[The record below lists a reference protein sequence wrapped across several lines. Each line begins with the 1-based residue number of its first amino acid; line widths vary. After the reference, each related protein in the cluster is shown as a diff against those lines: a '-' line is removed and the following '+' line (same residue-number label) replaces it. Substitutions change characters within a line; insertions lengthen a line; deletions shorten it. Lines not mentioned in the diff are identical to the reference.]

1 MNFKNLGYPI
11 VFGGLLALLCNT
23 GLAQTPV
30 RAPQFQVQET
40 WHIGGDGGW
49 DYLKVDPAA
58 HRLYIA
64 RGNRVQVVDTG
75 TGKLIHEISGMQG
88 VHGVALDNHGKFG
101 YISDGGANTVR
112 AFDRTTLQVTANIPA
127 GENPDGIAFDPFTQ
141 RVFAFNGRSHSAT
154 VIDTATN
161 KVLQT
166 IALPGKPEFPQ
177 SDNKGNIYDNIESQ
191 NEIVRIDSKTMTVTA
206 TWPIAPCE
214 SPSGLAIDRKNHR
227 LFSVCDNN
235 VMAVVDTRNGHV
247 VATPTIGKGPD
258 ATRYDAARHLAFS
271 SNGEGTLTVIQQN
284 SANNYQSIQT
294 ATTQRGARTMALDA
308 SNGNLYLV
316 TASFGPRP
324 AATPQDP
331 RPRPSILPGSFVV
344 LVVGAK

>member
-1 MNFKNLGYPI
+1 MKSKNLGYAFFI
-11 VFGGLLALLCNT
+11 GGFLALLCCST
-23 GLAQTPV
+23 GYAQT
-30 RAPQFQVQET
+30 PQFQVQDT

-64 RGNRVQVVDTG
+64 RGNRVQVVDTN

-101 YISDGGANTVR
+101 YVSDGRANTVR
-112 AFDRTTLQVTANIPA
+112 VFDRATLQVTANIPA
-127 GENPDGIAFDPFTQ
+127 GENPDGIVFDPFTQ

-154 VIDTATN
+154 VIDTATD

-166 IALPGKPEFPQ
+166 IPLPGKPEFPQ

-191 NEIVRIDSKTMTVTA
+191 NEIVRIDAKKMVVTA
-206 TWPIAPCE
+206 TWPIAPCD

-235 VMAVVDTRNGHV
+235 VMAVVDTRNGRV

-258 ATRYDAARHLAFS
+258 AARYDAARHLVFS
-271 SNGEGTLTVIQQN
+271 SNGEGGTLTVIQQN

-294 ATTQRGARTMALDA
+294 LTTQHGARTQALGT
-308 SNGNLYLV
+308 STGKIYLV

-324 AATPQDP
+324 AATPQNP

-344 LVVGAK
+344 LVVGGK